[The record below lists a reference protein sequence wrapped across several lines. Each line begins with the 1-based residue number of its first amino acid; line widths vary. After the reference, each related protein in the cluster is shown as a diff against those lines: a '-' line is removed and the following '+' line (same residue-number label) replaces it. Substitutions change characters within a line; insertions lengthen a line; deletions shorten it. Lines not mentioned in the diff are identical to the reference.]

1 MISIALMWSGYDM
14 DLFQRHFGNVMAQEM
29 SESTGV
35 ATEIPLAI
43 YCLEKA
49 FEAIVEEQQSGSGEE
64 EEEEVR

>member
-1 MISIALMWSGYDM
+1 M

-43 YCLEKA
+43 YCLENA
-49 FEAIVEEQQSGSGEE
+49 FEAIVEGQNGGEKVSE
-64 EEEEVR
+64 